1 MWIFLAWLAREV
13 YYVFFEPILVS
24 LDWVKLG
31 LGDASYGRDSIPY
44 SPIERENIYDNPAVK
59 TTRRR
64 VFLSRGT
71 PILDLSLGSGKRAL
85 PFQHNGV
92 RVDAWI
98 NYYVWEMPEAVRQK
112 NLNADVYLVHGINE
126 YSGRVIPQAMVHM
139 KNGFRTIAID
149 MPTYGRS
156 SGLHSHLPTLRMNEG
171 ALDAVMAHVRLCDEN
186 DQIPYL
192 DKRIRVAQGGS
203 MGGFSVVY
211 HAALHPPNSSP
222 TSLALDGVAV
232 TAPMLLISPET
243 RPSAW
248 IEALGR
254 ILSFFAGRLG
264 LIRAIRGNL
273 SDDPMVERYARTDK
287 QSYHGLVRVDT
298 GLAILSGL
306 DHLHQI
312 AAHIQCPIAIHHGS
326 HDRVTDPDG
335 SRAFYERLPVRDKV
349 LRIWPG
355 WEHGYPGMSDKDL
368 DDRHQ
373 LLEEIHI
380 CRV

>member
-1 MWIFLAWLAREV
+1 MDRSGFCLSASDMWTFLAWLVREV
-13 YYVFFEPILVS
+13 YYVFIEPILVS

-31 LGDASYGRDSIPY
+31 LGDASYGRDSLPY

-59 TTRRR
+59 ATRRR

-71 PILDLSLGSGKRAL
+71 PVLDLSLGSGKRAL

-203 MGGFSVVY
+203 MYVDLNLHTGAASVSY
-211 HAALHPPNSSP
+211 TMLPCTPPIRRLP
-222 TSLALDGVAV
+222 LWLWTAWLSL
-232 TAPMLLISPET
+232 
-243 RPSAW
+243 RPCC
-248 IEALGR
+248 
-254 ILSFFAGRLG
+254 SFRRKHVL
-264 LIRAIRGNL
+264 
-273 SDDPMVERYARTDK
+273 
-287 QSYHGLVRVDT
+287 QHGL
-298 GLAILSGL
+298 
-306 DHLHQI
+306 
-312 AAHIQCPIAIHHGS
+312 
-326 HDRVTDPDG
+326 
-335 SRAFYERLPVRDKV
+335 RL
-349 LRIWPG
+349 
-355 WEHGYPGMSDKDL
+355 
-368 DDRHQ
+368 
-373 LLEEIHI
+373 
-380 CRV
+380 